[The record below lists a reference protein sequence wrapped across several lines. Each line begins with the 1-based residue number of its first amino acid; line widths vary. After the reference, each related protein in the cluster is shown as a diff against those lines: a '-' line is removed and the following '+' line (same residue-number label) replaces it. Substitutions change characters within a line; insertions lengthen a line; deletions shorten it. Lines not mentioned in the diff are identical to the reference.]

1 MALPLPGALPVAT
14 LSGHTGAVMSV
25 KFNSTGQYCLTAGN
39 DRSVRPAQLS
49 RAVAK
54 PRDSSNYP
62 PEVRSTVVLS
72 PSAPHPA
79 SPIGHSQTGA
89 HGPAGALVEP
99 AQGADDQELRRARSR
114 GPGRS
119 GVRPVFRRSAMREH
133 ARPAR
138 RRPCS
143 WGDSQAAGYVRGA

>member
-72 PSAPHPA
+72 PSAPLSDRCPR
-79 SPIGHSQTGA
+79 P
-89 HGPAGALVEP
+89 
-99 AQGADDQELRRARSR
+99 RRCACGTRT
-114 GPGRS
+114 
-119 GVRPVFRRSAMREH
+119 RR
-133 ARPAR
+133 
-138 RRPCS
+138 
-143 WGDSQAAGYVRGA
+143 